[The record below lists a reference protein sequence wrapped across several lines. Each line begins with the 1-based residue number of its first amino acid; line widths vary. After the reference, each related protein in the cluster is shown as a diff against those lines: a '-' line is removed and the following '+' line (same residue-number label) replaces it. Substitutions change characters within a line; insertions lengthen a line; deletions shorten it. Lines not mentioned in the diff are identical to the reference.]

1 MFELNGKQY
10 TLAQVEAAATKSNK
24 TVDEYIKAVGL
35 TATESVKTDPISPGA
50 LVEGNQAP
58 TESMEFTS
66 GNGLL
71 ESQEPE
77 LSNFQ
82 SVKNSFSNMFEQ
94 LGDVV
99 EFWGGEEGQGSALEI
114 ATNAAA
120 ASIFG
125 QKRVDEYAQG
135 KSDFA
140 SRGLGTEGTA
150 EAIKEYEKELAETKR
165 TKGIIESSKE
175 GDIGGVFAG
184 VVNAVTN
191 AVGSIGYT
199 FGTAL
204 TGNIINYVAN
214 NYVEFN
220 KLKAQ
225 NLGMSVK
232 DLIKEGKADEG
243 APIAMGILSGALENV
258 GSKAVTQ
265 GVVKGITGKSGL
277 GALNK
282 TLANKL
288 FYNKSARTATNLIVS
303 GSLEAATEI
312 LQHASDQVNI
322 ELGSVAGTDKSPEVI
337 ASFLDAVTSEEGLE
351 AGLQGF
357 LGGTGLSGGSYSAK
371 ALFAV
376 RETTNLKQIDDL
388 VNKLGSLRKNY
399 EGVTDPTV
407 KKGIQQEIDETDLKL
422 SDAID
427 EGNLIYQSLS
437 DEKITKIE
445 ELKDLANTAANEI
458 TQLNKKLRTG
468 VITKNEYSTAF
479 NSFKK
484 QYDSVKNELVN
495 LKLNENIS
503 LVQKEASERGT
514 AVETFETTEEYEN
527 AYKALTGKDVVNS
540 NGVFLGKGKILI
552 NKQLA
557 KETFSVN
564 VAKHEFLHNILN
576 AAVGNPTEQR
586 NVVKKMQKSMTYAQ
600 RKEVSKALK
609 RKKIK
614 SNTDVYYT
622 EYMTTFS
629 DLLATNK
636 VGFEKSA
643 FEKIGSAII
652 DIFKPLGLDNLNFVS
667 GEGAYNFI
675 KEYSSAKEPE
685 FGNIVKTVVG
695 DINLK
700 EVKAFSGSQF
710 DINYQDQVQ
719 KLGQVELN
727 ENEIEGLSESQIKDL
742 KDKKWR
748 RRGADAAIG
757 ELYSSG
763 LLNRLVGSKITSA
776 DRALPNFK
784 EDDFIMGA
792 IEELIPHI
800 RNFKP
805 SENNN
810 LSGWINSQLSNKIKQ
825 AKKTGKVGLKERFE
839 ESLDSFSEEG
849 QERFQVASDYLDS
862 QSLIEI
868 RQEEENLQKA
878 KINPLTAFLEED
890 VAAEYYA
897 KTIAAANEMTQ
908 EDFNNLTFADMPD
921 LAPDITADLFGMK
934 LNAYLG
940 LNKEGKPTSANFSGS
955 KTGAQQFIYDNADT
969 LIRLLPNGAILEGE
983 TAKDSLINTGVKIP
997 RKLQQAFYE
1006 KQGRVTLGAGLSP
1019 FKLKDNITKEDFLAT
1034 FGITTKGEFAKL
1046 KNGEARAISMIAMAR
1061 LVGRLMSNTA
1071 IRVAVDLTLEQA
1083 TDLRAGISI
1092 GQFDAVEQD
1101 ATNDFR
1107 VFDVSKSLIKNI
1119 DSLLKSDKVKNILAK
1134 DGIDTSS
1141 VNAVDFLLVN
1151 KPKGKNAE
1159 IDVDEGIEFYKNLR
1173 EFTKGLDKN
1182 IGSNK
1187 TLLSSLYG
1195 NHRDTFRGYRLD
1207 THDYKYLT
1215 KNGKK
1220 LSYENKED
1228 LKLINDFLF
1237 EASTKERDNAISETL
1252 ADWVSPLTKK
1262 LIESYKKSLEANP
1275 VKAGNS
1281 PNSASK
1287 VKTRKNYL
1295 IPENTEEDAA
1305 KAYNQLSEHNETNEL
1320 LAKALISTFRDYYHN
1335 GPGEKIVKLKTII
1348 VSLVSNRNSVNGFRS
1363 LSAVNG
1369 VVWSP
1374 KEGTS
1379 YHMEHVESIASI
1391 VKDILFQVVSKPG
1404 SDITFKSTAVLIP
1417 KELAII
1423 RDSNKDTK
1431 FSAEA
1436 FKKILTEFVNDP
1448 DNDYE
1453 YLGEGQFDRAETVSE
1468 MIGRTSDIS
1477 SKAEMSEKKANILGK
1492 DKGKWKFFIPPS
1504 ADDLMGLLYYMVG
1517 KGKQGDKD
1525 LAWIKKNISDPF
1537 AKGIAGFTT
1546 HRQAVMKEFRSLK
1559 KQLRKKKIKLSE
1571 VNSTGF
1577 TNEVAIRVY
1586 IWAERGMEI
1595 PEGDLTKAEIS
1606 ELIETVKNNTSLE
1619 DFAKQIINLT
1629 LFAELPAIEKN
1640 WDKGTITTD
1649 LLDYLNT
1656 SSREKFLG
1664 EYLNNAEEIFGK
1676 FGQDGKLAG
1685 PIANRLKAAYGENYI
1700 EALSD
1705 VLYRM
1710 KTGRARPSGANKL
1723 SNQFTNWINDSVG
1736 AIMFFNARSA
1746 LLQQLSF
1753 VNFINFGDNNPLK
1766 AAAAF
1771 ANQPQFWSDYVK
1783 LFNSDFL
1790 KERRSGLKTDI
1801 NSDEIAKAAEE
1812 GRNPIRSVI
1821 ASILKKGFLPTQ
1833 IADSHAIA
1841 LGGASFY
1848 RNKLNR
1854 FLKEGMSQEEAE
1866 KQAFLEFQEA
1876 AEESQQSSR
1885 PDRISQQQASGL
1897 GRIILA
1903 FANTPMQYARLTKK
1917 AALDLINKRGDWK
1930 TNLSKLMYYG
1940 AVQNIV
1946 FSALQTALF
1955 ALMFDDEEEDK
1966 ERDRYFRIANSSA
1979 DGLLRGLGFG
1989 GAVVSTAK
1997 NMVLE
2002 AIRQAKKARPN
2013 YESVAIKALTLS
2025 PPVDTKIR
2033 KLMSA
2038 GRAFTYRNTREKMAK
2053 EGFSLDNP
2061 AFEAV
2066 AQVISATTNLPADRV
2081 VRKLDNLT
2089 TPIRQETELWQAIS
2103 LALGYSKWDVGLI
2116 EQKTKKAKKAFKGFK
2131 TTTFK
2136 SKTFKTKTFK

>member
-1 MFELNGKQY
+1 MFELNGKKY
-10 TLAQVEAAATKSNK
+10 TLIQVEAAAAKSNK

-35 TATESVKTDPISPGA
+35 KAVEAGKTTPISQGA
-50 LVEGNQAP
+50 LVEENKALEKSTGFKSVVGFS
-58 TESMEFTS
+58 ESPENNELT
-66 GNGLL
+66 NI
-71 ESQEPE
+71 ESI
-77 LSNFQ
+77 S
-82 SVKNSFSNMFEQ
+82 NSFSNMFEQ

-114 ATNAAA
+114 ATNTAA

-125 QKRVDEYAQG
+125 QKRVDEYAKG

-140 SRGLGTEGTA
+140 SRGLGAEGTID
-150 EAIKEYEKELAETKR
+150 AIKEYEKELAETKR
-165 TKGIIESSKE
+165 TKGIIESAKK
-175 GDIGGVFAG
+175 GDIGGIAAG
-184 VVNAVTN
+184 VINAVTN
-191 AVGSIGYT
+191 AIGSIGYT
-199 FGTAL
+199 FGTVG

-225 NLGMSVK
+225 NLGISVK

-243 APIAMGILSGALENV
+243 APIVMGILSGALENI

-265 GVVKGITGKSGL
+265 GVVKGITGKAGL
-277 GALNK
+277 GAINK
-282 TLANKL
+282 SLANKL
-288 FYNKSARTATNLIVS
+288 FYNKSARVATNLLAT

-357 LGGTGLSGGSYSAK
+357 LGGSGLSGGSYSAK

-376 RETTNLKQIDDL
+376 RETTNLKKIDGL
-388 VNKLGSLRKNY
+388 ISTLGKLRKDID
-399 EGVTDPTV
+399 GVTDPTV
-407 KKGIQQEIDETDLKL
+407 KKGIQQEIDETDLAL

-427 EGNLIYQSLS
+427 KGNLLFQSLS
-437 DEKITKIE
+437 DEQITKIE
-445 ELKDLANTAANEI
+445 ELKDLGNTAANEI
-458 TQLNKKLRTG
+458 TELNKKLRTG

-484 QYDSVKNELVN
+484 QYDSVKDQLVA
-495 LKLNENIS
+495 LKLNENIA
-503 LVQKEASERGT
+503 LVQKEASEKGT
-514 AVETFETTEEYEN
+514 AVEAFETTEEYEK
-527 AYKALTGKDVVNS
+527 AYKDLTGKDVVNS

-576 AAVGNPTEQR
+576 AVVGNPNEQR
-586 NVVKKMQKSMTYAQ
+586 DVVKKMQKAMTYTQ
-600 RKEVSKALK
+600 RKAVSKVLK
-609 RKKIK
+609 NKKIK
-614 SNTDVYYT
+614 ANTNKYYT

-629 DLLATNK
+629 DLLATDR
-636 VGFEKSA
+636 VGFEKSV
-643 FEKIGSAII
+643 FEKIGSAIVG
-652 DIFKPLGLDNLNFVS
+652 IFKPLGFDNLNFVS
-667 GEGAYNFI
+667 GENAYNFI
-675 KEYSSAKEPE
+675 KEYSSAKGPE
-685 FGNIVKTVVG
+685 FGNIIKTVVG

-710 DINYQDQVQ
+710 DVNYQDQVQ
-719 KLGQVELN
+719 KLGQVELKA
-727 ENEIEGLSESQIKDL
+727 EEIEGLSESQIKDL
-742 KDKKWR
+742 KDKKWK
-748 RRGADAAIG
+748 RRGADKAIG

-763 LLNRLVGSKITSA
+763 LLSRLVGSKITSA
-776 DRALPNFK
+776 DRALPSFK

-825 AKKTGKVGLKERFE
+825 AKKTGKVGTKEKFE
-839 ESLDSFSEEG
+839 ESIDSFSEEG

-862 QSLIEI
+862 QSLVEI

-897 KTIAAANEMTQ
+897 KALAAANEMS
-908 EDFNNLTFADMPD
+908 EEEFNKLSFADMPD
-921 LAPDITADLFGMK
+921 LAPDITAELFGMK

-940 LNKEGKPTSANFSGS
+940 LNKKGEPTSANFSGS
-955 KTGAQQFIYDNADT
+955 KVEAQRFIYNNADT
-969 LIRLLPNGAILEGE
+969 LIRLLPNGAILEGD
-983 TAKDSLINTGVKIP
+983 TAKESLINTGLKIP
-997 RKLQQAFYE
+997 RKIQQAFYE
-1006 KQGRVTLGAGLSP
+1006 KQGRVSLGAGLAP
-1019 FKLKDNITKEDFLAT
+1019 FKLKDNITKQDFLAT
-1034 FGITTKGEFAKL
+1034 FGISPDGKFAEL
-1046 KNGEARAISMIAMAR
+1046 RNGEARAISMIAMAR

-1083 TDLRAGISI
+1083 TDIRAGISV
-1092 GQFDAVEQD
+1092 GQFDAIEQD
-1101 ATNDFR
+1101 ATNDLR
-1107 VFDVSKSLIKNI
+1107 VYDVSRSLIENI
-1119 DSLLKSDKVKNILAK
+1119 DDLLKDDKVKNILANA
-1134 DGIDTSS
+1134 GIDSTTF
-1141 VNAVDFLLVN
+1141 NAVDFLLVN

-1159 IDVDEGIEFYKNLR
+1159 IDIDQGIAFYKNLR
-1173 EFTKGLDKN
+1173 EFTKGLDRD
-1182 IGSNK
+1182 IASNK
-1187 TLLSSLYG
+1187 TLLNSLYG

-1207 THDYKYLT
+1207 KYDYKYLV
-1215 KNGKK
+1215 KNGIK

-1228 LKLINDFLF
+1228 LKLINEFLK
-1237 EASTKERDNAISETL
+1237 ETSTEKRDAAINGKV

-1262 LIESYKKSLEANP
+1262 LTKKYKESLISNP

-1287 VKTRKNYL
+1287 VKTRKQYL
-1295 IPENTEEDAA
+1295 TPKNTKEDAA
-1305 KAYNQLSEHNETNEL
+1305 RTYESLSEHNLTNQL
-1320 LAKALISTFRDYYHN
+1320 LGKVIISTYRDYYHN
-1335 GPGEKIVKLKTII
+1335 APGEKIDKLKTII
-1348 VSLVSNRNSVNGFRS
+1348 VSLVANRNSVNGIRS
-1363 LSAVNG
+1363 LSAVTG

-1374 KEGTS
+1374 EEVVS
-1379 YHMEHVESIASI
+1379 YHMEHTESIASI
-1391 VKDILFQVVSKPG
+1391 VKSILLQVISSLG
-1404 SDITFKSTAVLIP
+1404 SDITFESTAVLIP
-1417 KELAII
+1417 KELAIL
-1423 RDSNKDTK
+1423 RDSNKETK
-1431 FSAEA
+1431 FNSEA
-1436 FKKILTEFVNDP
+1436 FKKILTKFVNDS
-1448 DNDYE
+1448 DNDFE
-1453 YLGEGQFDRAETVSE
+1453 YLGEGQFDKVEE
-1468 MIGRTSDIS
+1468 LNDMIGRTSDIS
-1477 SKAEMSEKKANILGK
+1477 SKADISEKKANLLGK
-1492 DKGKWKFFIPPS
+1492 DKGKWKFFVPPS

-1559 KQLRKKKIKLSE
+1559 KQLRKKKIKLNE

-1577 TNEVAIRVY
+1577 TNEVAVRVY
-1586 IWAERGMEI
+1586 IWLERGMEI
-1595 PEGDLTKAEIS
+1595 PAGDLTKQEINDLKKAV
-1606 ELIETVKNNTSLE
+1606 ENNTSLE

-1629 LFAELPAIEKN
+1629 FFAELPDIDKN

-1649 LLDYLNT
+1649 LLDYLNV
-1656 SSREKFLG
+1656 SSREKFLA
-1664 EYLNNAEEIFGK
+1664 EYLKNAEEIFGK
-1676 FGQDGKLAG
+1676 FGQDGKLSG
-1685 PIANRLKAAYGENYI
+1685 PMANRLKAAYGENYL

-1710 KTGRARPSGANKL
+1710 KTGRARPAGANKL
-1723 SNQFTNWINDSVG
+1723 TNQFTNWINDSVG

-1848 RNKLNR
+1848 RNRLNR
-1854 FLKEGMSQEEAE
+1854 YLSEGMSQEEAD
-1866 KQAFLEFQEA
+1866 KKAFLDFQEA

-1885 PDRISQQQASGL
+1885 PDRISQQQASPL
-1897 GRIILA
+1897 GRIVLA

-1917 AALDLINKRGDWK
+1917 AALDLINNRGDWK

-1946 FSALQTALF
+1946 FSGLQTALF
-1955 ALMFDDEEEDK
+1955 ALMFDDEEDEK

-1979 DGLLRGLGFG
+1979 DGILRGLGFG

-2061 AFEAV
+2061 GFEAV
-2066 AQVISATTNLPADRV
+2066 GQIISATTNLPADRV
-2081 VRKLDNLT
+2081 IRKLDNLT

-2116 EQKTKKAKKAFKGFK
+2116 EAKTKGKKPKKPYGFK
-2131 TTTFK
+2131 TVK
-2136 SKTFKTKTFK
+2136 LKVIKLK